1 MMIPFII
8 NNISI
13 FVIFSILGTTIT
25 LNSNTWWL
33 GWLGMEVNLLGFII
47 LLTFNNF
54 NERSLKYFV
63 VQSLGSVIFIRRSLL
78 IEVTKNW
85 FVLLLLVI
93 SLTLKLGAAPFHIWI
108 PIIAENISKYQLLF
122 LLTWQKLAPFF
133 LLFSVI
139 QKKRIFIFAVCS
151 LIIGAVGS
159 INELRTFTLLI
170 YSSINH
176 TGWILIILVTNE
188 LITIIYILIYTLLI
202 SNVIYYLNSK
212 NRIILWLTN
221 NKNRK
226 ILFFNIL
233 SLGGLP
239 PFSGFIIKWILIT
252 ELYKILNIFINFLR
266 ILTSIILLYFY
277 LRLTVK
283 RFLKS
288 YTNLLLPKIRQNKF
302 INIIS
307 ILNLTRLC
315 IFMLYI
321 FSI

>member
-1 MMIPFII
+1 MIIPFII

-239 PFSGFIIKWILIT
+239 PFSGFIIKWILII

>member
-13 FVIFSILGTTIT
+13 FVIFSILGTAIT

-108 PIIAENISKYQLLF
+108 PIIAENINKYQLLF

-139 QKKRIFIFAVCS
+139 QKKRIVVFAVCS

-212 NRIILWLTN
+212 NRVILWLTN

-233 SLGGLP
+233 SLRGLP

-252 ELYKILNIFINFLR
+252 ELYKILNISINFLR